1 MTRVTVIL
9 LFDTLYKV
17 LDMGESETIVV
28 PVPELGPPPPPYKGN
43 VVVPGGGGGSTKV
56 GVVLAPA
63 DVGTGTA
70 PPAFLNNCREK
81 HECRR

>member
-1 MTRVTVIL
+1 MML
-9 LFDTLYKV
+9 LFNKLYKV

-28 PVPELGPPPPPYKGN
+28 PVPGLGPPPPPYKGN
-43 VVVPGGGGGSTKV
+43 VVVPGGGGGSSKV
-56 GVVLAPA
+56 GVVLEVVAPA

-70 PPAFLNNCREK
+70 PPAFLNNCREN